1 MESELTPIEQKFWQA
16 SKNLIRDI
24 QAQVW
29 IEKYRVDFFIK
40 SKNLIIELDG
50 HDFHKTKEQRTNDA
64 IRQRFLEKKGY
75 RLIRF
80 TGSEI
85 YQNVD
90 KCVKETIE
98 FLEKLNNKIDDDDE
112 NDELFNIKDCQR
124 MRDVITFLCI
134 KHDLNLSSVENG
146 YLELKLSSHFD
157 NLSIEKNENLIAIM
171 HTFILNGDVAY
182 DPCLEFLIVSSSI
195 DGLTEWIPMSIRQ
208 FAAPF
213 LGFPEYI
220 ECININD
227 YNENEQMGLI
237 GNEDIKVI
245 DEYTHN
251 DIANFAEDWARTL
264 ILQGWLENS
273 KLVVSY

>member
-1 MESELTPIEQKFWQA
+1 MEPLLTPIEQKFWQA
-16 SKNLIRDI
+16 SKNLIQDI

-29 IEKYRVDFFIK
+29 IEKYRVDFFVK

-85 YQNVD
+85 HQNIN
-90 KCVKETIE
+90 KCLKQTID
-98 FLEKLNNKIDDDDE
+98 FLETLNNKDDIK
-112 NDELFNIKDCQR
+112 DELFNIKDCQR
-124 MRDVITFLCI
+124 MRDVITFLGI
-134 KHDLNLSSVENG
+134 KHGLNLSSVENG
-146 YLELKLSSHFD
+146 HLELKLSPYFD
-157 NLSIEKNENLIAIM
+157 HLYIEKSGSFIAVM
-171 HTFILNGDVAY
+171 HTFILNSDTAY
-182 DPCLEFLIVSSSI
+182 DPYLEFLIISSSI
-195 DGLTEWIPMSIRQ
+195 DGLTEWIPISIRQ

-213 LGFPEYI
+213 LGFPEYR

-227 YNENEQMGLI
+227 YNEDEQVGLR
-237 GNEDIKVI
+237 GKEHIKVI

-251 DIANFAEDWARTL
+251 EIANFAEDWARTL

-273 KLVVSY
+273 RIVV